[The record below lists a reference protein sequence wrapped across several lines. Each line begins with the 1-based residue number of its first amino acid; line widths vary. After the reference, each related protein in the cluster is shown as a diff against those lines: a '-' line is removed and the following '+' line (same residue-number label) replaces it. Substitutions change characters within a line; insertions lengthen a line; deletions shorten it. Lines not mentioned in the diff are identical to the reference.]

1 MEQFV
6 SMSKNKHSV
15 LWVFQNVALNCVLVQ
30 YQKISSI
37 FQKVKIMFVC
47 LFATRVN
54 EIFKTSKMHQKHSAW
69 LEMFFYNIYK
79 QFDGLSF
86 VVKRVSISWLPH
98 ILSAGIPS
106 FFYLRGYP
114 SFELLPIPVSV
125 GGGINTQKKVGGKCT
140 IHFGKITIFL
150 SLG

>member
-106 FFYLRGYP
+106 FLSQR
-114 SFELLPIPVSV
+114 LPIFWIAPHSCVSGWWNKYTEKSGEKSV
-125 GGGINTQKKVGGKCT
+125 QFTLVK
-140 IHFGKITIFL
+140 
-150 SLG
+150 

>member
-106 FFYLRGYP
+106 FLSQR
-114 SFELLPIPVSV
+114 LPIFWIAPHSCVS
-125 GGGINTQKKVGGKCT
+125 GWWNKYTEKKWGKSVQFT
-140 IHFGKITIFL
+140 LVK
-150 SLG
+150 